1 MTEISANG
9 KTRPHVPLSQW
20 LFNPFRMLA
29 GSKALLLGLVI
40 ILITAFVGSL
50 SNTHFDG
57 VLDVHTGQK
66 APTWLFFA
74 ESLIDWLCMVLF
86 LFFSAL
92 IVSRSQW
99 RFIDIAGTQA
109 LSRWPTLITA
119 LVMLPD
125 ANRRFGNYLLSKLGQ
140 SNSAVT
146 INSTDAAVFCVAAIV
161 ALLMIIW
168 MVALMYK
175 AYAVS
180 CNVKGAKAFITFTI
194 SLILAEIVSKVLIL
208 ALLSGTLGTN
218 IAMGGFIPKSTQGT
232 AVVSEFENDPQLIG
246 RWQSVDFVND
256 VNEFQSGA
264 KRWTRELFLKELT
277 FKENGRT
284 STACVWTKDWIF
296 ATDGETK
303 AKYHV
308 KSINSDMYLFYP
320 WLSGDVTIRGM
331 KPKYYVLKKIRNKI
345 E

>member
-1 MTEISANG
+1 MIENPANLTA
-9 KTRPHVPLSQW
+9 KPNTSLSQY
-20 LFNPFRMLA
+20 LFNPFRTLA
-29 GSKALLLGLVI
+29 GSKALFLGVSI
-40 ILITAFVGSL
+40 ILIAAFLGSL

-86 LFFSAL
+86 LFFSSL

-109 LSRWPTLITA
+109 LSRWPTLLTA

-125 ANRRFGNYLLSKLGQ
+125 ANRRFGKYLISKLSQ
-140 SNSAVT
+140 SSTAAT
-146 INSTDAAVFCVAAIV
+146 INSTDAVIFFAAAIV

-180 CNVKGAKAFITFTI
+180 CNLKGAKAIVTFII

-208 ALLSGTLGTN
+208 ALLSSTLGTN
-218 IAMGGFIPKSTQGT
+218 IAMGDFMPKSTQGT
-232 AVVSEFENDPQLIG
+232 TIISEFENDLQLIG
-246 RWQSVDFVND
+246 AWQSVDFVNE
-256 VNEFQSGA
+256 VNEFQAGT
-264 KRWTRELFLKELT
+264 KIWTGDLFLKELE
-277 FKENGRT
+277 FKENGK
-284 STACVWTKDWIF
+284 SSKSIIWTKDWIYT
-296 ATDGETK
+296 ADGKTK
-303 AKYHV
+303 AQYHI
-308 KSINSDMYLFYP
+308 KSIDGNTYLFLP
-320 WLSGDVTIRGM
+320 WLSGDVIIRGM
-331 KPKYYVLKKIRNKI
+331 KPAYYVVGAYSNGF
-345 E
+345 